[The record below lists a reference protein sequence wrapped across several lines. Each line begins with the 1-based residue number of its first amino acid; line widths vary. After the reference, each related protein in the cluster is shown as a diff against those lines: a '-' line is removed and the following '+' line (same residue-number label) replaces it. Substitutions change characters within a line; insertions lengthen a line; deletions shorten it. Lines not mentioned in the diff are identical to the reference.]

1 LEKVGTREDKAE
13 AKGSALILKGSLM
26 TEKSTEKVEIFG
38 QEYKIKGVGNPQ
50 YIHKIA
56 GYVDRKMRE
65 IAHSS
70 GIMSQSRI
78 AILAALNITDE
89 LCQERE
95 ERERIE
101 AEFEGK
107 AARLGELLDSKI
119 SVER

>member
-1 LEKVGTREDKAE
+1 
-13 AKGSALILKGSLM
+13 M

-50 YIHKIA
+50 YVHKIA
-56 GYVDRKMRE
+56 GYVDKKMRE

-89 LCQERE
+89 LYQVRETREKAEQELE
-95 ERERIE
+95 SQ
-101 AEFEGK
+101 AVK
-107 AARLGELLDSKI
+107 LGELLEEKI
-119 SVER
+119 TVK

>member
-1 LEKVGTREDKAE
+1 
-13 AKGSALILKGSLM
+13 M

-56 GYVDRKMRE
+56 GYVDKKMRE

-89 LCQERE
+89 LYQVREAREKTERE
-95 ERERIE
+95 L
-101 AEFEGK
+101 GQQ
-107 AARLGELLDSKI
+107 AARLGELLEEKI
-119 SVER
+119 GAER

>member
-1 LEKVGTREDKAE
+1 MA
-13 AKGSALILKGSLM
+13 
-26 TEKSTEKVEIFG
+26 EKSTEKVEIFG

-56 GYVDRKMRE
+56 GYVDKKMRE

-89 LCQERE
+89 LYQVRETREKAEQELE
-95 ERERIE
+95 SQ
-101 AEFEGK
+101 
-107 AARLGELLDSKI
+107 AAKLGELLEEKI
-119 SVER
+119 TVK

>member
-1 LEKVGTREDKAE
+1 
-13 AKGSALILKGSLM
+13 M
-26 TEKSTEKVEIFG
+26 TERNTEKVEIFG

-50 YIHKIA
+50 YIQQIA
-56 GYVDRKMRE
+56 GYVDKKMRE

-89 LCQERE
+89 LYQERD
-95 ERERIE
+95 ERERAK

-107 AARLGELLDSKI
+107 AARLGELLDSEI
-119 SVER
+119 DVER

>member
-1 LEKVGTREDKAE
+1 M
-13 AKGSALILKGSLM
+13 SM

-56 GYVDRKMRE
+56 GYVDKKMRE

-89 LCQERE
+89 LYQVREAREKAEQEL
-95 ERERIE
+95 
-101 AEFEGK
+101 GLQ
-107 AARLGELLDSKI
+107 AAKLGELLEEKI
-119 SVER
+119 GVER

>member
-1 LEKVGTREDKAE
+1 MVWRRKDVLNCIDLEEL
-13 AKGSALILKGSLM
+13 SM

-38 QEYKIKGVGNPQ
+38 QEYKIKGVGDPQ

-89 LCQERE
+89 LYQERE
-95 ERERIE
+95 ERERIQKDLE
-101 AEFEGK
+101 KK
-107 AARLGELLDSKI
+107 AASLSKLIDSKI
-119 SVER
+119 GVEQKI

>member
-1 LEKVGTREDKAE
+1 MQGGR
-13 AKGSALILKGSLM
+13 KGSTLISEGSLM

-56 GYVDRKMRE
+56 GYVDKKMRE

-78 AILAALNITDE
+78 AILAALNIADE
-89 LCQERE
+89 LYQERE
-95 ERERIE
+95 ERGKTKEE
-101 AEFEGK
+101 LEGT

>member
-1 LEKVGTREDKAE
+1 MP
-13 AKGSALILKGSLM
+13 M

-56 GYVDRKMRE
+56 GYVDKKMRE

-89 LCQERE
+89 LYQVRETREKAEQELE
-95 ERERIE
+95 SQ
-101 AEFEGK
+101 
-107 AARLGELLDSKI
+107 AAKLGELLEEKI
-119 SVER
+119 TVK

>member
-1 LEKVGTREDKAE
+1 MP
-13 AKGSALILKGSLM
+13 M

-56 GYVDRKMRE
+56 GYVDKKMRE

-89 LCQERE
+89 LYQVRETREKAEQELE
-95 ERERIE
+95 SQ
-101 AEFEGK
+101 
-107 AARLGELLDSKI
+107 AAKLGELLEEKI
-119 SVER
+119 TVKR

>member
-1 LEKVGTREDKAE
+1 
-13 AKGSALILKGSLM
+13 M

-56 GYVDRKMRE
+56 GYVDKKMRE

-89 LCQERE
+89 LYQVRETREKAERE
-95 ERERIE
+95 LESQ
-101 AEFEGK
+101 AEK
-107 AARLGELLDSKI
+107 LGELLEEKI
-119 SVER
+119 TVER

>member
-1 LEKVGTREDKAE
+1 VGTREDKAE
-13 AKGSALILKGSLM
+13 AKGSTLILKGSLM
-26 TEKSTEKVEIFG
+26 TEKNTEKVEIFG

-101 AEFEGK
+101 AELEGK

>member
-1 LEKVGTREDKAE
+1 MILEG
-13 AKGSALILKGSLM
+13 IQM

-56 GYVDRKMRE
+56 GYVDKKMRE

-78 AILAALNITDE
+78 AILAALNIADE
-89 LCQERE
+89 LYQERA
-95 ERERIE
+95 ERENLP
-101 AEFEGK
+101 AALEG
-107 AARLGELLDSKI
+107 
-119 SVER
+119 

>member
-1 LEKVGTREDKAE
+1 MP
-13 AKGSALILKGSLM
+13 M

-50 YIHKIA
+50 YVHKIA
-56 GYVDRKMRE
+56 GYVDKKMRE

-89 LCQERE
+89 LYQVRE
-95 ERERIE
+95 TREK
-101 AEFEGK
+101 AEHELESQ
-107 AARLGELLDSKI
+107 AAKLGELLEDKI
-119 SVER
+119 TVKR

>member
-1 LEKVGTREDKAE
+1 
-13 AKGSALILKGSLM
+13 M

-38 QEYKIKGVGNPQ
+38 QEYKIKGVGDPQ

-89 LCQERE
+89 LYQERE
-95 ERERIE
+95 ERERIQ
-101 AEFEGK
+101 AELEK
-107 AARLGELLDSKI
+107 RATRLGQLIDSKI
-119 SVER
+119 GVERSG